1 MLKFAFERIK
11 KENRMKSFF
20 KSVLAT
26 LVGIIIAFFLII
38 IITFGIM
45 GAWVSS
51 VSDKTV
57 EISDNTVLHI
67 SLNYPIEER
76 TNKNNFQA
84 YRFADMFS
92 ENIGLNDILTRIKYA
107 KTDDKIKGIYLDMS
121 MMGASFA
128 TLQEIRDALIDF
140 KSSGKFILSYSE
152 YYSQGTYYLA
162 STADNVYL
170 NPEGII
176 DFSGLSSQSVFFKHT
191 LEKLGIE
198 AQVIKVGT
206 YKSAVEPFILDKMS
220 PANREQV
227 TSFLGSIYTNY
238 LDEIAA
244 SRDISADSLFQIA
257 NELKI
262 ETADDAVTY
271 GLVDATK
278 YKDEVL
284 AELKSLLNLEEKDK
298 IKSVSIE
305 KYVVK
310 DPSQS
315 GTSRDRIAVVYAVGD
330 IVSGEGS
337 DKQIGS
343 EKISRAIRTA
353 REDDKVKAVVL
364 RVNSPGGSA
373 LASDVI
379 WREVELTKA
388 TKPIIVSMGD
398 LAASGGYYISTAADS
413 IFAQP
418 NTITG
423 SIGVF
428 GIIPNMQGFFNDKL
442 GVTFDVVKTGEF
454 SDLGSINRPLTAQE
468 EAIIQRSVNQIYDT
482 FTQKVA
488 DGRNKKQSYID
499 SIGQGRVWSGS
510 QALELGLVDKL
521 GGIDDAIVAAASKAE
536 LDEYKIVT
544 YPAISDPF
552 ESLLGNSKDRISQWF
567 LKQELGSAYPVYQ
580 QAKGTLEQTGIQ
592 ARLPYTITIK

>member
-1 MLKFAFERIK
+1 
-11 KENRMKSFF
+11 MKSFF

-26 LVGIIIAFFLII
+26 IVGIILSFFVIV

-45 GAWVSS
+45 GAWMSS
-51 VSDKTV
+51 LSDKTV

-76 TNKNNFQA
+76 TNKNNFQS
-84 YRFADMFS
+84 YSFSDMFS
-92 ENIGLNDILTRIKYA
+92 ENIGLNDILSRIESA
-107 KTDDKIKGIYLDMS
+107 KEDDKIKGIYLDMS

-128 TLQEIRDALIDF
+128 TLQEIRNALIDF

-162 STADNVYL
+162 STADKVYL

-198 AQVIKVGT
+198 AQIIKVGT
-206 YKSAVEPFILDKMS
+206 YKSAVEPFVLDKMS
-220 PANREQV
+220 AANREQV
-227 TSFLGSIYTNY
+227 SSFLGSIYSNY

-244 SRDISADSLFQIA
+244 SRNVPADSLFQIA
-257 NELKI
+257 NELKV
-262 ETADDAVTY
+262 ETAEDAVNY

-284 AELKSLLNLEEKDK
+284 AELRSYLDLDDDDK
-298 IKSVSIE
+298 VKSVSIE
-305 KYVVK
+305 KYVVNN
-310 DPSQS
+310 PNQS
-315 GTSRDRIAVVYAVGD
+315 SSSRDRIAVIYAVGN

-337 DKQIGS
+337 DQQIGS
-343 EKISRAIRTA
+343 EKISRAIRTV
-353 REDDKVKAVVL
+353 RKDDKVKAVVL

-379 WREVELTKA
+379 WREVKLTKEV
-388 TKPIIVSMGD
+388 KPIIVSMGD
-398 LAASGGYYISTAADS
+398 LAASGGYYISAAADS

-442 GVTFDVVKTGEF
+442 GITFDVVKTGEF
-454 SDLGSINRPLTAQE
+454 ADLGSINRPLTAQE
-468 EAIIQRSVNQIYDT
+468 EAIIQRSVNKIYDT
-482 FTQKVA
+482 FTKKVA
-488 DGRNKKQSYID
+488 DGRDKSQSYID
-499 SIGQGRVWSGS
+499 SIGQGRVWTGS
-510 QALELGLVDKL
+510 QALEMGLVDKL
-521 GGIDDAIVAAASKAE
+521 GGIEDAITAAASKANIE
-536 LDEYKIVT
+536 EYKIVT

-552 ESLLGNSKDRISQWF
+552 EALLGNSKDRISQWF
-567 LKQELGSAYPVYQ
+567 LKKELGVAYPVYQ
-580 QAKGTLEQTGIQ
+580 QSKEMFEQTGIQ

>member
-1 MLKFAFERIK
+1 
-11 KENRMKSFF
+11 MKSFF

-26 LVGIIIAFFLII
+26 IVGIILSFFVIV

-45 GAWVSS
+45 GAWMSS
-51 VSDKTV
+51 LSDKTV

-84 YRFADMFS
+84 YSFSDMFS
-92 ENIGLNDILTRIKYA
+92 ENIGLNDILSRIKSA
-107 KTDDKIKGIYLDMS
+107 KEDDKIKGIYLDMS

-128 TLQEIRDALIDF
+128 TLQEIRDALVDF

-162 STADNVYL
+162 STADKVYL

-220 PANREQV
+220 AANREQV
-227 TSFLGSIYTNY
+227 SSFLGSIYTNY
-238 LDEIAA
+238 LNEISD
-244 SRDISADSLFQIA
+244 SRDISADSLSQIA

-262 ETADDAVTY
+262 ETAEDAVNY

-284 AELKSLLNLEEKDK
+284 AELRSYLDLEEDDK
-298 IKSVSIE
+298 VKSVSIE
-305 KYVVK
+305 KYVVN
-310 DPSQS
+310 DPNQS
-315 GTSRDRIAVVYAVGD
+315 SSSRDRIAVIYAVGN

-337 DKQIGS
+337 DQQIGS
-343 EKISRAIRTA
+343 EKISRAIRTV
-353 REDDKVKAVVL
+353 RKDDKVKAVVL

-379 WREVELTKA
+379 WREVKLTKEV
-388 TKPIIVSMGD
+388 KPIIVSMGD
-398 LAASGGYYISTAADS
+398 LAASGGYYISAAADS

-442 GVTFDVVKTGEF
+442 GITFDVVKTGKF
-454 SDLGSINRPLTAQE
+454 ADLGSINRPLTAQE
-468 EAIIQRSVNQIYDT
+468 EAIIQRSVNKIYDT
-482 FTQKVA
+482 FTKKVA
-488 DGRNKKQSYID
+488 DGRDKSQSYID
-499 SIGQGRVWSGS
+499 SIGQGRVWTGS

-521 GGIDDAIVAAASKAE
+521 GGIEDAITAAASKANIE
-536 LDEYKIVT
+536 EYKIVT

-552 ESLLGNSKDRISQWF
+552 EALLGNSKDRISQWF
-567 LKQELGSAYPVYQ
+567 LKKELGVAYPVYQ
-580 QAKGTLEQTGIQ
+580 QSKEMLEQTGIQ

>member
-1 MLKFAFERIK
+1 
-11 KENRMKSFF
+11 MKSFF

-26 LVGIIIAFFLII
+26 IVGIILSFFVIV

-45 GAWVSS
+45 GAWMSS
-51 VSDKTV
+51 LSDKTV

-76 TNKNNFQA
+76 TNKNNFQS
-84 YRFADMFS
+84 YSFSDMFS
-92 ENIGLNDILTRIKYA
+92 ENIGLNDILSRIESA
-107 KTDDKIKGIYLDMS
+107 KEDDKIKGIYLDMS

-128 TLQEIRDALIDF
+128 TLQEIRNALIDF

-162 STADNVYL
+162 STADKVYL

-198 AQVIKVGT
+198 AQIIKVGT

-220 PANREQV
+220 AANREQV
-227 TSFLGSIYTNY
+227 SSFLGSIYSNY

-244 SRDISADSLFQIA
+244 SRNVPADSLFQIA
-257 NELKI
+257 NELKV
-262 ETADDAVTY
+262 ETAEDAVNY

-284 AELKSLLNLEEKDK
+284 AELRSYLDLDDDDK
-298 IKSVSIE
+298 VKSVSIE
-305 KYVVK
+305 KYVVNN
-310 DPSQS
+310 PNQS
-315 GTSRDRIAVVYAVGD
+315 SSSRDRIAVIYAVGN

-337 DKQIGS
+337 DQQIGS
-343 EKISRAIRTA
+343 EKISRAIRTV
-353 REDDKVKAVVL
+353 RKDDKVKAVVL

-379 WREVELTKA
+379 WREVKLTKEV
-388 TKPIIVSMGD
+388 KPIIVSMGD
-398 LAASGGYYISTAADS
+398 LAASGGYYISAAADS

-442 GVTFDVVKTGEF
+442 GITFDVVKTGEF
-454 SDLGSINRPLTAQE
+454 ADLGSINRPLTAQE
-468 EAIIQRSVNQIYDT
+468 EAIIQRSVNKIYDT
-482 FTQKVA
+482 FTKKVA
-488 DGRNKKQSYID
+488 DGRDKSQSYID
-499 SIGQGRVWSGS
+499 SIGQGRVWTGS
-510 QALELGLVDKL
+510 QALEMGLVDKL
-521 GGIDDAIVAAASKAE
+521 GGIEDAITAAASKANIE
-536 LDEYKIVT
+536 EYKIVT

-552 ESLLGNSKDRISQWF
+552 EALLGNSKDRISQWF
-567 LKQELGSAYPVYQ
+567 LKKELGVAYPVYQ
-580 QAKGTLEQTGIQ
+580 QSKEMLEQTGIQ

>member
-1 MLKFAFERIK
+1 
-11 KENRMKSFF
+11 MKSFF

-26 LVGIIIAFFLII
+26 IVGIILSFFVIV

-45 GAWVSS
+45 GAWMSS
-51 VSDKTV
+51 LSDKTI

-84 YRFADMFS
+84 YSFSDMFS
-92 ENIGLNDILTRIKYA
+92 ENIGLNDILSRIESA
-107 KTDDKIKGIYLDMS
+107 KEDDKIKGIYLDMS

-128 TLQEIRDALIDF
+128 TLQEIRNALIDF

-162 STADNVYL
+162 STADKVYL

-198 AQVIKVGT
+198 AQIIKVGT
-206 YKSAVEPFILDKMS
+206 YKSAVEPFVLDKMS
-220 PANREQV
+220 AANREQV
-227 TSFLGSIYTNY
+227 SSFLGSIYSNY

-244 SRDISADSLFQIA
+244 SRNVPADSLFQIA
-257 NELKI
+257 NELKV
-262 ETADDAVTY
+262 ETAEDAVNY

-284 AELKSLLNLEEKDK
+284 AELRSYLDLDDDDK
-298 IKSVSIE
+298 VKSVSIE
-305 KYVVK
+305 KYVVNNPNK
-310 DPSQS
+310 SS
-315 GTSRDRIAVVYAVGD
+315 SSRDRIAVIYAVGN

-337 DKQIGS
+337 DQQIGS
-343 EKISRAIRTA
+343 EKISRAIRTV
-353 REDDKVKAVVL
+353 RKDDKVKAVVL

-379 WREVELTKA
+379 WREVKLTKEV
-388 TKPIIVSMGD
+388 KPIIVSMGD
-398 LAASGGYYISTAADS
+398 LAASGGYYISAAADS

-442 GVTFDVVKTGEF
+442 GITFDVVKTGEF
-454 SDLGSINRPLTAQE
+454 ADLGSINRPLTAQE
-468 EAIIQRSVNQIYDT
+468 EAIIQRSVNKIYDT
-482 FTQKVA
+482 FTKKVA
-488 DGRNKKQSYID
+488 DGRDKSQSYID
-499 SIGQGRVWSGS
+499 SIGQGRVWTGS

-521 GGIDDAIVAAASKAE
+521 GGIEDAITAAASKANIE
-536 LDEYKIVT
+536 EYKIVT

-552 ESLLGNSKDRISQWF
+552 EALLGNSKDRISQWF
-567 LKQELGSAYPVYQ
+567 LKKELGIAYPVYQ
-580 QAKGTLEQTGIQ
+580 QSKEMLEQTGIQ

>member
-128 TLQEIRDALIDF
+128 TLQEIRDALVDF

-315 GTSRDRIAVVYAVGD
+315 GTSRDRIAVVYAAGD

-388 TKPIIVSMGD
+388 AKPIIVSMGD

-488 DGRNKKQSYID
+488 DGRNKEQSYID

-521 GGIDDAIVAAASKAE
+521 GGIDDAIAAAASKAE

-552 ESLLGNSKDRISQWF
+552 ESLLGTSKDRISQWF
-567 LKQELGSAYPVYQ
+567 LKQELGAAYPVYQ
-580 QAKGTLEQTGIQ
+580 QAKGSLEQTGIQ

>member
-1 MLKFAFERIK
+1 
-11 KENRMKSFF
+11 MKSFF

-26 LVGIIIAFFLII
+26 IVGIILSFFVIV

-45 GAWVSS
+45 GAWMSS
-51 VSDKTV
+51 LSDKTV

-76 TNKNNFQA
+76 TNKNNFQS
-84 YRFADMFS
+84 YSFSDMFS
-92 ENIGLNDILTRIKYA
+92 ENIGLNDILSRIESA
-107 KTDDKIKGIYLDMS
+107 KEDDKIKGIYLDMS

-128 TLQEIRDALIDF
+128 TLQEIRNALIDF

-162 STADNVYL
+162 STADKVYL

-198 AQVIKVGT
+198 AQIIKVGT
-206 YKSAVEPFILDKMS
+206 YKSAVEPFVLDKMS
-220 PANREQV
+220 AANREQV
-227 TSFLGSIYTNY
+227 SSFLGSIYSNY

-244 SRDISADSLFQIA
+244 SRNVPADSLFQIA
-257 NELKI
+257 NELKV
-262 ETADDAVTY
+262 ETAEDAVNY

-284 AELKSLLNLEEKDK
+284 AELRSYLDLDDDDK
-298 IKSVSIE
+298 VKSVSIE
-305 KYVVK
+305 KYVVNN
-310 DPSQS
+310 PNQS
-315 GTSRDRIAVVYAVGD
+315 SSSRDRIAVIYAVGN

-337 DKQIGS
+337 DQQIGS
-343 EKISRAIRTA
+343 EKISRAIRTV
-353 REDDKVKAVVL
+353 RKDDKVKAVVL

-379 WREVELTKA
+379 WREVKLTKEV
-388 TKPIIVSMGD
+388 KPIIVSMGD
-398 LAASGGYYISTAADS
+398 LAASGGYYISAAADS

-442 GVTFDVVKTGEF
+442 GITFDVVKTGEF
-454 SDLGSINRPLTAQE
+454 ADLGSINRPLTAQE
-468 EAIIQRSVNQIYDT
+468 EAIIQRSVNKIYDT
-482 FTQKVA
+482 FTKKVA
-488 DGRNKKQSYID
+488 DGRDKSQSYID
-499 SIGQGRVWSGS
+499 SIGQGRVWTGS
-510 QALELGLVDKL
+510 QALEMGLVDKL
-521 GGIDDAIVAAASKAE
+521 GGIEDAITAAASKANIE
-536 LDEYKIVT
+536 EYKIVT

-552 ESLLGNSKDRISQWF
+552 EALLGNSKDRISQWF
-567 LKQELGSAYPVYQ
+567 LKKELGVAYPVYQ
-580 QAKGTLEQTGIQ
+580 QSKEMLEQTGIQ

>member
-1 MLKFAFERIK
+1 
-11 KENRMKSFF
+11 MKSFF

-26 LVGIIIAFFLII
+26 IVGIILSFFVIV
-38 IITFGIM
+38 IITFGVM
-45 GAWVSS
+45 GAWMSS
-51 VSDKTV
+51 LSDKTV

-84 YRFADMFS
+84 YSFSDMFS
-92 ENIGLNDILTRIKYA
+92 ENIGLNDILSRIESA
-107 KTDDKIKGIYLDMS
+107 KEDDKIKGIYLDMS

-128 TLQEIRDALIDF
+128 TLQEIRNALIDF

-162 STADNVYL
+162 STADKVYL

-198 AQVIKVGT
+198 AQIIKVGT
-206 YKSAVEPFILDKMS
+206 YKSAVEPLVLDKMS
-220 PANREQV
+220 AANREQV
-227 TSFLGSIYTNY
+227 SSFLGSIYSNY

-244 SRDISADSLFQIA
+244 SRNVPADSLFQIA
-257 NELKI
+257 NELKV
-262 ETADDAVTY
+262 ETAEDAVNY

-284 AELKSLLNLEEKDK
+284 AELRSYLDLDDDDK
-298 IKSVSIE
+298 VKSVSIE
-305 KYVVK
+305 KYVVNNPNK
-310 DPSQS
+310 SS
-315 GTSRDRIAVVYAVGD
+315 SSRDRIAVIYAVGN

-337 DKQIGS
+337 DQQIGS
-343 EKISRAIRTA
+343 EKISRAIRTV
-353 REDDKVKAVVL
+353 RKDDKVKAVVL

-379 WREVELTKA
+379 WREVKLTKEV
-388 TKPIIVSMGD
+388 KPIIVSMGD
-398 LAASGGYYISTAADS
+398 LAASGGYYISAAADS

-454 SDLGSINRPLTAQE
+454 ADLGSINRPLTAQE
-468 EAIIQRSVNQIYDT
+468 EAIIQRSVNKIYDT
-482 FTQKVA
+482 FTKKVA
-488 DGRNKKQSYID
+488 DGRDKSQSYID
-499 SIGQGRVWSGS
+499 SIGQGRVWTGS

-521 GGIDDAIVAAASKAE
+521 GGIEDAITAAASKANIE
-536 LDEYKIVT
+536 EYKIVT

-552 ESLLGNSKDRISQWF
+552 EALLGNSKDRISQWF
-567 LKQELGSAYPVYQ
+567 LKKELGVAYPVYQ
-580 QAKGTLEQTGIQ
+580 QSKEMLEQTGIQ

>member
-1 MLKFAFERIK
+1 
-11 KENRMKSFF
+11 MKSFF

-26 LVGIIIAFFLII
+26 LVGIILSFFVIV

-45 GAWVSS
+45 GAWMSS
-51 VSDKTV
+51 LSDKTV

-76 TNKNNFQA
+76 TNKNNFQS
-84 YRFADMFS
+84 YSFSDMFS
-92 ENIGLNDILTRIKYA
+92 ENIGLNDILSRIESA
-107 KTDDKIKGIYLDMS
+107 KEDDKIKGIYLDMS

-128 TLQEIRDALIDF
+128 TLQEIRNALIDF

-162 STADNVYL
+162 STADKVYL

-198 AQVIKVGT
+198 AQIIKVGT
-206 YKSAVEPFILDKMS
+206 YKSAVEPFVLDKMS
-220 PANREQV
+220 AANREQV
-227 TSFLGSIYTNY
+227 SSFLGSIYSNY

-244 SRDISADSLFQIA
+244 SRNVPADSLFQIA
-257 NELKI
+257 NELKV
-262 ETADDAVTY
+262 ETAEDAVNY

-284 AELKSLLNLEEKDK
+284 AELRSYLDLDDDDK
-298 IKSVSIE
+298 VKSVSIE
-305 KYVVK
+305 KYVVNN
-310 DPSQS
+310 PNQS
-315 GTSRDRIAVVYAVGD
+315 SSSRDRIAVIYAVGN

-337 DKQIGS
+337 DQQIGS
-343 EKISRAIRTA
+343 EKISRAIRTV
-353 REDDKVKAVVL
+353 RKDDKVKAVVL

-379 WREVELTKA
+379 WREVKLTKEV
-388 TKPIIVSMGD
+388 KPIIVSMGD
-398 LAASGGYYISTAADS
+398 LAASGGYYISAAADS

-442 GVTFDVVKTGEF
+442 GITFDVVKTGEF
-454 SDLGSINRPLTAQE
+454 ADLGSINRPLTAQE
-468 EAIIQRSVNQIYDT
+468 EAIIQRSVNKIYDT
-482 FTQKVA
+482 FTKKVA
-488 DGRNKKQSYID
+488 DGRDKSQSYID
-499 SIGQGRVWSGS
+499 SIGQGRVWTGS
-510 QALELGLVDKL
+510 QALEMGLVDKL
-521 GGIDDAIVAAASKAE
+521 GGIEDAITAAASKANIE
-536 LDEYKIVT
+536 EYKIVT

-552 ESLLGNSKDRISQWF
+552 EALLGNSKDRISQWF
-567 LKQELGSAYPVYQ
+567 LKKELGVAYPVYQ
-580 QAKGTLEQTGIQ
+580 QSKEMLEQTGIQ